1 MKTEDLNYTLPD
13 ELIAQKPAAKRDE
26 SRLLV
31 VHRDSG
37 RFEEDQ
43 FSNIGAYLNSGD
55 SLVLNE
61 TKVIRARMKGVKK
74 TGGHVEIFLLHE
86 TEPGI
91 WDALVRPSARVK
103 PGTFVSVGDVLHVQ
117 VNEVLPDGR
126 RRIRFE
132 ENNVLQRLE
141 DAGEIPLPPYIH
153 RKEEVQVDSER
164 YQTVYA
170 HNPGAVAAP
179 TAGLHFTPE
188 VFENLEAKGI
198 QRSYLT
204 LHVGYGT
211 FKPIQVPDLANHVVD
226 SEEYYFSEN
235 AAGKLNAARNAGGR
249 VVSVGTTSTRVLETR
264 FIDGKFVAGDGSTN
278 CYIYPPYTFRGVD
291 VLLTNFHLPKSSL
304 LALVCAFGG
313 KDLMLKAYDYAVEN
327 KFRFYSYGDAM
338 LIL

>member
-1 MKTEDLNYTLPD
+1 MKTEDLNYDLPE
-13 ELIAQKPAAKRDE
+13 ELIAQEPATKRDD

-31 VHRDSG
+31 VHRDT
-37 RFEEDQ
+37 RQIDEDV
-43 FSNIGAYLNSGD
+43 FSNVGAYLNPGD
-55 SLVLNE
+55 ALVLNE
-61 TKVIRARMKGVKK
+61 TKVIRARMKGAKK

-86 TEPGI
+86 TDPGV
-91 WDALVRPSARVK
+91 WEALVRPSARVK
-103 PGTFVSVGDVLHVQ
+103 PGTIVAIGDALHVQ
-117 VNEVLPDGR
+117 VNEILPDGR

-153 RKEEVQVDSER
+153 RNGEVPSDSER

-188 VFENLEAKGI
+188 LFDTLEAKQI
-198 QRSYLT
+198 QRSFLT

-211 FKPIQVPDLANHVVD
+211 FKPIQVPDLANHAVD
-226 SEEYYFSEN
+226 PEEFYFPETTAN
-235 AAGKLNAARNAGGR
+235 TLNAARDQGGR
-249 VVSVGTTSTRVLETR
+249 IVSVGTTSTRVLETR
-264 FIDGKFVAGDGSTN
+264 FIDGKFVHGEGSTN

-304 LALVCAFGG
+304 LALVSAFGG
-313 KDLMLKAYDYAVEN
+313 KELIQEAYQYAVEN

>member
-1 MKTEDLNYTLPD
+1 MKTEDLNYALPE
-13 ELIAQKPAAKRDE
+13 ELIAQEPAPNRDD
-26 SRLLV
+26 SRLMV
-31 VHRDSG
+31 VRRDTG
-37 RFEEDQ
+37 QIEETV
-43 FSNIGAYLNSGD
+43 FSNVGDYLNAGD
-55 SLVLNE
+55 NLVLNE

-86 TEPGI
+86 TEPGV
-91 WDALVRPSARVK
+91 WDALVRPSSRVK
-103 PGTFVSVGDVLHVQ
+103 PGTHVAIGDLLHVQ
-117 VNEVLPDGR
+117 VNDRLPDGR

-132 ENNVLQRLE
+132 ENNVLQKLE

-153 RKEEVQVDSER
+153 RKKEVPVDAKR

-188 VFENLEAKGI
+188 LFESLEAKGI
-198 QRSYLT
+198 RRSYLT

-211 FKPIQVPDLANHVVD
+211 FKPIQVPDLSNHAVD
-226 SEEYYFSEN
+226 SEEFLFPETTAN
-235 AAGKLNAARNAGGR
+235 ELNATREAGGR
-249 VVSVGTTSTRVLETR
+249 IVSVGTTSTRVLESR
-264 FIDGKFVAGDGSTN
+264 FIDGRFVAGEGDTN

-313 KDLMLKAYDYAVEN
+313 IELIQEAYDYAVEN